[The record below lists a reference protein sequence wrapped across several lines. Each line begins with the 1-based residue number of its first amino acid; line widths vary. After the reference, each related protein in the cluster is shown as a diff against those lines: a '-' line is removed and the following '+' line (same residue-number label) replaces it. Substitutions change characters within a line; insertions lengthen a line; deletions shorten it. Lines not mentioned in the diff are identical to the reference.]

1 MCNILGRHKYIPYVI
16 YAFKM
21 SMLYIYIY
29 IYIYYIYIYIYI
41 FIVAGQ
47 VFHSL
52 DQSNVWTESLSGIPA
67 LFLHLNKLK
76 IGLQNC

>member
-21 SMLYIYIY
+21 SMLYIYI
-29 IYIYYIYIYIYI
+29 IYIYIFF